1 VTQALVAGIAAGLA
15 IAVPVG
21 AIGILIVETGLG
33 RGFGPAF
40 AAGAGT
46 ASADGIYAS
55 VAVLAGV
62 ALADVIAP
70 WARPLRFVAVAVLV
84 AIGVRGLV
92 GAFGALRRPAV
103 AAERVEVPAERV
115 EVPAGGAEAVSA
127 LPDAGGMEAVEPVA
141 GRTRT
146 YLTFLGLTL
155 LNPMTVIYFASLIL
169 GLGTG
174 GSTPAEKAAFVGG
187 AFAASLAWQSVLA
200 GAGALLHR
208 RLGPRLRVA
217 VSLLGNAIILV
228 FAATIAR
235 DLLA

>member
-1 VTQALVAGIAAGLA
+1 MTQALLQGIAAGLA

-21 AIGILIVETGLG
+21 AIGILIVETGL
-33 RGFGPAF
+33 RHGFRTAF

-46 ASADGIYAS
+46 ASADGIYAT

-70 WARPLRFVAVAVLV
+70 WARPLRVVAVVVLV
-84 AIGVRGLV
+84 VIGVRGMV
-92 GAFGALRRPAV
+92 AAIAALRRPV
-103 AAERVEVPAERV
+103 GPV
-115 EVPAGGAEAVSA
+115 GT
-127 LPDAGGMEAVEPVA
+127 VEPVEVGLSPGEVPSALAEAGASAAPKRGA
-141 GRTRT
+141 GRLWT
-146 YLTFLGLTL
+146 YLTYLGLTL

-174 GSTPAEKAAFVGG
+174 GSTSAEKAAFVFG
-187 AFAASLAWQSVLA
+187 AFAASLAWQSTLA

-208 RLGPRLRVA
+208 RLGPGLRVA
-217 VSLLGNAIILV
+217 VSLLGNAIILL
-228 FAATIAR
+228 FAASIAR